1 MSSQAKPMEAG
12 SIQLTEALK
21 ILFKD
26 TAEQLQGSAR
36 RQFMAKVVRGLGVG
50 GQTLVEPELG

>member
-1 MSSQAKPMEAG
+1 MEAG
-12 SIQLTEALK
+12 SIQLTESLK